1 MVSVVPGDVSVPFAV
16 IFMRTA
22 AMVVAFHTDCGTP
35 AASSRMYDCVIVI
48 PLAVVVGHTKLC
60 VAELYVQLDDVV
72 APKLVPAVGV
82 RETATPDRA
91 GSDISART

>member
-1 MVSVVPGDVSVPFAV
+1 MVSVVPGDVSVPVAV

-35 AASSRMYDCVIVI
+35 AASSRVYDCVIVI

-60 VAELYVQLDDVV
+60 VAELYVQLDDVG
-72 APKLVPAVGV
+72 APKLAPAVGAS
-82 RETATPDRA
+82 ETAKPDRA
-91 GSDISART
+91 RSVLSARN